1 MYELQIKLIQVI
13 ELIIALNLREK
24 AMINGREGTVYLEKY
39 AP

>member
-13 ELIIALNLREK
+13 ELIIALNLMEK
-24 AMINGREGTVYLEKY
+24 AMINRREGTVYLKSY